1 MDHHSAHDRAAAYKA
16 ARRAVAR
23 EHHPDIGGDPARYM
37 AELAAVERRFSVL
50 PSAPNNAASAPTA
63 FRRSSVPATLR
74 ALPRKIARM
83 RRRVTQ
89 RNYFD
94 I

>member
-1 MDHHSAHDRAAAYKA
+1 MSGGDELDHLTVGD
-16 ARRAVAR
+16 VGGV
-23 EHHPDIGGDPARYM
+23 DIGGDPARYM

-63 FRRSSVPATLR
+63 FRASSVPATLR